1 MRKIKTLGILVIFT
15 LLTVTNLTP
24 LTAKTSSPSIL
35 ISEFNKGLLKDKSV
49 NLYFNNSPLLIKGKM
64 ESKGKLT
71 HFNYQIDNDLDDK
84 VDKIIDLYFDGKF
97 YYVTSSALQKATQK
111 NQLIKLT
118 TPQLLDPKLE
128 LSQILSLSDLYG
140 VVNMD
145 LSIKLSQY
153 KQIKSDSKI
162 LTYQALDKTH
172 YLDLILNLNTI
183 TSADY
188 YTLKD
193 GQHKSLKVLVV
204 NPKPKRVSL
213 PKSSVY
219 LPNKLTPDLKA
230 ITENYN
236 IIKTSGQKMVTG
248 FLSVVVN
255 KYINQPGSDFNTVF
269 DETYLTLPENY
280 QSYSPTAP
288 LMPSG
293 LKAIDFQL
301 SGYEVCGFIELDE
314 NKIVK
319 SQTIILDG
327 PCI

>member
-1 MRKIKTLGILVIFT
+1 MTNSIPLNAKVPANSTLV
-15 LLTVTNLTP
+15 
-24 LTAKTSSPSIL
+24 AD
-35 ISEFNKGLLKDKSV
+35 FNKELQKDKSID
-49 NLYFNNSPLLIKGKM
+49 LYFNHSPLLIKGKL

-71 HFNYQIDNDLDDK
+71 HFNYQIDNNLDDK
-84 VDKIIDLYFDGKF
+84 IDKVVDLYFDGKF
-97 YYVTSSALQKATQK
+97 YYVSSAALQKATQK

-118 TPQLLDPKLE
+118 TAQLLDPKQE
-128 LSQILSLSDLYG
+128 LSQILSLPDLYG
-140 VVNMD
+140 IVDMD
-145 LSIKLSQY
+145 LSIKISQY
-153 KQIKSDSKI
+153 KIVKSGYNI
-162 LTYQALDKTH
+162 LTYQSLDKTH
-172 YLDLILNLNTI
+172 FLDLVLNSNSI

-193 GQHKSLKVLVV
+193 GLHNSLKVVV
-204 NPKPKRVSL
+204 IKPKAKNVTI
-213 PKSSVY
+213 PKFTIY
-219 LPNKLTPDLKA
+219 LPNKLTADLKA

-236 IIKTSGQKMVTG
+236 IIKSSGEKMVTG

-269 DETYLTLPENY
+269 NETYLTLPENY
-280 QSYSPTAP
+280 QSYTPTMP
-288 LMPSG
+288 TMPSG

-327 PCI
+327 PCL